1 MAEKQNKIIELTGTS
16 HQGIE
21 DAVMNALQAARD
33 NNTSINW
40 YEIIE
45 TRGHI
50 DDQDNRYHVTLKAEC
65 TD

>member
-1 MAEKQNKIIELTGTS
+1 MAEKQSKIIELTGTS

-21 DAVMNALQAARD
+21 DAVMNALQAARE

>member
-1 MAEKQNKIIELTGTS
+1 MAEKQAKIIELTGTS
-16 HQGIE
+16 QQGIE

-50 DDQDNRYHVTLKAEC
+50 DNQDNRYHVTLKAEC
-65 TD
+65 AD